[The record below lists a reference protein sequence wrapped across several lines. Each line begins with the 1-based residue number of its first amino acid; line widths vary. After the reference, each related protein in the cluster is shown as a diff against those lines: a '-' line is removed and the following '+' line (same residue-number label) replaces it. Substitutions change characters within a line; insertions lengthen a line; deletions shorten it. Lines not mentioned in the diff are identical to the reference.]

1 MRYGQAAIFQSRYK
15 LSLSVRSF
23 VFGCVA
29 QNVGYGIG
37 DPLAESLDNLSA
49 GDCAVGYPV
58 SSVLPHQYA
67 VGKIIWRE
75 IKQQTVAFGRSG
87 DSAVLY
93 RDEALAHKTFEC
105 RAVFVYGVAVRHIRV
120 RSVCGQRRISGEVG
134 KCLNK
139 AV

>member
-1 MRYGQAAIFQSRYK
+1 M
-15 LSLSVRSF
+15 RSF

-29 QNVGYGIG
+29 QNVGDSIG
-37 DPLAESLDNLSA
+37 EPFAEALDGFSA
-49 GDCAVGYPV
+49 GYCAVGYFV

-67 VGKIIWRE
+67 VGKIVGRE
-75 IKQQTVAFGRSG
+75 VKQQTVAFRRAG

-105 RAVFVYGVAVRHIRV
+105 RAVFVYGVAVRHIGV

-134 KCLNK
+134 KCRNK